1 MSVVH
6 RVRVLPALFCLICSA
21 RIAAAGPATDALI
34 NKVETRYN
42 KAKTLTVQ
50 FSEQYSVQGHPRPA
64 ESGTLTLRKAGKMRW
79 DYTKPAGKVFVSDG
93 KMIYLYTAAD
103 NKVEQIPLKDT
114 EDMRAPLAFLL
125 GHLDLKKEFQDF
137 TLRPDNGE
145 TWLSATA
152 KSPKTPY
159 EKIEMLI
166 SGSGE
171 ITRLHILGRD
181 ESRLLFELSHEQMNP
196 AVSDSLFAFKI
207 PPGAEVVN
215 AVEYAG
221 QDR

>member
-1 MSVVH
+1 
-6 RVRVLPALFCLICSA
+6 
-21 RIAAAGPATDALI
+21 
-34 NKVETRYN
+34 
-42 KAKTLTVQ
+42 
-50 FSEQYSVQGHPRPA
+50 
-64 ESGTLTLRKAGKMRW
+64 
-79 DYTKPAGKVFVSDG
+79 
-93 KMIYLYTAAD
+93 
-103 NKVEQIPLKDT
+103 
-114 EDMRAPLAFLL
+114 
-125 GHLDLKKEFQDF
+125 
-137 TLRPDNGE
+137 
-145 TWLSATA
+145 
-152 KSPKTPY
+152 
-159 EKIEMLI
+159 MLI

>member
-1 MSVVH
+1 MILVQRF
-6 RVRVLPALFCLICSA
+6 RVSSALVCLAFWA
-21 RIAAAGPATDALI
+21 RISAADPKIDAVI
-34 NKVETRYN
+34 EKVEQRYN

-79 DYTKPAGKVFVSDG
+79 DYSKPAGKVFISDG

-145 TWLSATA
+145 SWLSATA
-152 KSPKTPY
+152 KSSKTPY

-166 SGSGE
+166 SGTGE
-171 ITRLHILGRD
+171 ITRLNILGRD
-181 ESRLLFELSHEQMNP
+181 ESRLLFELTHEQMNP